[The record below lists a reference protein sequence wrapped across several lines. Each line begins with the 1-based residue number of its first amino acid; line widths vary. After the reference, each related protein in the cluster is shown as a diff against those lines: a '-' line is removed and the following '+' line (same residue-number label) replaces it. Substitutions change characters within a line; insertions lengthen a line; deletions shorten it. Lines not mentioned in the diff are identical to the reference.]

1 MLVHAAVL
9 EPDARPEPASLAA
22 RLRVADRAAL
32 AEVYDAHHVAV
43 RALARRLTGD
53 HAAAEDLVQDT
64 FLALPR
70 AIRGYRGDAPL
81 RPFLLGVVI
90 NHARHHVRAAAR
102 RRAAM
107 ARHATHHAL
116 TSAEEAP
123 PPDTQL
129 AQQALAAALWRA
141 LDRLSLDHRV
151 AFLLCEV
158 EERPA
163 AEAAALVGV
172 PEATIRT
179 RLFHAR
185 KKLRALMEATR

>member
-9 EPDARPEPASLAA
+9 EPEASPEIASLAA
-22 RLRVADRAAL
+22 RLRVADRAAMS
-32 AEVYDAHHVAV
+32 EVYDAHHAAV
-43 RALARRLTGD
+43 RAFARRLTGD

-70 AIRGYRGDAPL
+70 AIRSYRGEAPL
-81 RPFLLGVVI
+81 RPFLLGVAL

-107 ARHATHHAL
+107 ARHAEHRDL
-116 TSAEEAP
+116 TSATSGAR
-123 PPDTQL
+123 PDDQL
-129 AQQALAAALWRA
+129 AQQQLADTLWRA

-158 EERPA
+158 EERSA
-163 AEAAALVGV
+163 AEAGQLVGV

-185 KKLRALMEATR
+185 KKLRTLMEDLR